1 VFALVCTVPAVLLN
15 KYSSDTNSVAQSE
28 RAGEHNG
35 LAVDGGGDR
44 GSSDVVIGS
53 SDVKNGSSDVKIG
66 SSDVKIGSSDVKIG
80 SSDVKNG
87 SSDVKIGSSDVK
99 IGSSVVIIGSSV
111 GGFTGS
117 VNEAHIILSPTNS
130 GYLLAQIALSS
141 TTTSA
146 FNNVFERLPPI
157 D

>member
-53 SDVKNGSSDVKIG
+53 SDVVIGSSDVKIG

-80 SSDVKNG
+80 SS
-87 SSDVKIGSSDVK
+87 
-99 IGSSVVIIGSSV
+99 V

-117 VNEAHIILSPTNS
+117 VNEAHIILSPTKS

-157 D
+157 DSIICQSKP

>member
-53 SDVKNGSSDVKIG
+53 SDVVIGSSDVKIG

-80 SSDVKNG
+80 SSDVK
-87 SSDVKIGSSDVK
+87 IGSSDVK
-99 IGSSVVIIGSSV
+99 IGSSV

-117 VNEAHIILSPTNS
+117 VNEAHIILSPTKS

>member
-53 SDVKNGSSDVKIG
+53 SDVVIGSSDVKIG

-80 SSDVKNG
+80 SSDVK
-87 SSDVKIGSSDVK
+87 
-99 IGSSVVIIGSSV
+99 IGSSV

-117 VNEAHIILSPTNS
+117 VNEAHIILSPTKS

>member
-1 VFALVCTVPAVLLN
+1 VFALVCNVPAVLLN

-53 SDVKNGSSDVKIG
+53 SDVVIGSSDVKIG

-80 SSDVKNG
+80 SSDVK
-87 SSDVKIGSSDVK
+87 IGSSDVK
-99 IGSSVVIIGSSV
+99 IGSSV

-117 VNEAHIILSPTNS
+117 VNEAHIILSPTKS

>member
-53 SDVKNGSSDVKIG
+53 SDVVIGSSDVKIG

-80 SSDVKNG
+80 SSDVKIG

-99 IGSSVVIIGSSV
+99 IGSSV

-117 VNEAHIILSPTNS
+117 VNEAHIILSPTKS